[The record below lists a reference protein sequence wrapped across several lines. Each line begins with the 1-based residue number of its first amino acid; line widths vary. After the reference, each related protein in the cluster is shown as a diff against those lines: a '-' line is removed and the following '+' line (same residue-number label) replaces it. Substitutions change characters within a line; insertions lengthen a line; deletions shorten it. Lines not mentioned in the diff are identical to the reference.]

1 MSTPDSRRL
10 DGLQM
15 LRFFAAFAVLLE
27 HVMHEALSFGIAP
40 DGLIATLEPVD
51 FGIGVDVFFV
61 ISGFIML
68 HISADQFGR
77 RGAPR
82 DFLLRRVA
90 RLVPLYWL
98 FTLAMLAAMLL
109 VPGQLAHT
117 ALNPAHILASFGFV
131 PWLDSTG
138 LAHPI
143 LGLGWTLNYEM
154 YFYALFALMLF
165 LPLRAG
171 LWTLAGLFALLALLH
186 QAVSPTQVQFV
197 FWTDPIIVEFLFGI
211 GLALLLRRGVALPAW
226 MPAMLVGL
234 GVAGLGLGQLVEIG
248 GSFDRLLTS
257 GIPAALVVA
266 GTVFARP
273 RALGPVGRFLVLGG
287 DASYALYLSHPFSI
301 NVVILGWQKLHLSSP
316 WLFMAVTIVA
326 AVFGGIVVHLALERP
341 LLGRLNGA
349 LRRRAQAPLAA
360 ALPPAVNAGK

>member
-1 MSTPDSRRL
+1 MSNPENRRL

-40 DGLIATLEPVD
+40 DGLIARLEPVD
-51 FGIGVDVFFV
+51 FGVGVDVFFV

-82 DFLLRRVA
+82 AFLLRRVA

-98 FTLAMLAAMLL
+98 FTLAMLAAMVL

-154 YFYALFALMLF
+154 YFYALFALMLL

-171 LWTLAGLFALLALLH
+171 LWTMAGLFLALALLH
-186 QAVSPTQVQFV
+186 PAISPAQVQFF

-211 GLALLLRRGVALPAW
+211 GIALLVRRGTALPGWAALGL
-226 MPAMLVGL
+226 MAL
-234 GVAGLGLGQLVEIG
+234 GVAGLGLGQLVDIAG
-248 GSFDRLLTS
+248 PFDRLLTT
-257 GIPAALVVA
+257 GLPAAMLVG
-266 GTVFARP
+266 GTVFAQP
-273 RALGPVGRFLVLGG
+273 RALGPLGRFLVLGG

-301 NVVILGWQKLHLSSP
+301 NVVILGWQRLHLSSP
-316 WLFMAVTIVA
+316 WLFMGVTIVA
-326 AVFGGIVVHLALERP
+326 AVAGAIAVHLLLERP
-341 LLGRLNGA
+341 WLARLNGA
-349 LRRRAQAPLAA
+349 LRQPARTPAPPL
-360 ALPPAVNAGK
+360 AVNAGK

>member
-68 HISADQFGR
+68 HISADQFGC

-186 QAVSPTQVQFV
+186 EAVSPTQVQFV

-301 NVVILGWQKLHLSSP
+301 NVVILAWQKLHLSSP
-316 WLFMAVTIVA
+316 WLYMAITIVT
-326 AVFGGIVVHLALERP
+326 AVAVAIAVHLLLERP
-341 LLGRLNGA
+341 LLGRLNAA
-349 LRRRAQAPLAA
+349 LRRGA
-360 ALPPAVNAGK
+360 ALRTVLPATASAGK